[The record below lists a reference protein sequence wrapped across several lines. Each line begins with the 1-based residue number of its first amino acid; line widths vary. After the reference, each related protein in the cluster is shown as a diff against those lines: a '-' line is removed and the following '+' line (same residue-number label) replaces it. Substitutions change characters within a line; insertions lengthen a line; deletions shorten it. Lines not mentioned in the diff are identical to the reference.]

1 MIRAWLSPNSCVRR
15 KLSTLDPADELTI
28 GVPTN
33 TGPPGAVTTFVEFMP
48 SGIPPVDAGLKYG
61 ELSAFSISTLNSAD
75 HEPWIFTR
83 LTAARSNRI
92 SRGPLTTRL
101 RRPQSP

>member
-1 MIRAWLSPNSCVRR
+1 MMRAWLSPSSCVRR

-33 TGPPGAVTTFVEFMP
+33 TGPPGAVNTFVEFIP
-48 SGIPPVDAGLKYG
+48 SGMPPVKAGLKYG

-75 HEPWIFTR
+75 HDPRTLTR
-83 LTAARSNRI
+83 LTAERSKRI
-92 SRGPLTTRL
+92 SRGALTTRL
-101 RRPQSP
+101 RKPQSP